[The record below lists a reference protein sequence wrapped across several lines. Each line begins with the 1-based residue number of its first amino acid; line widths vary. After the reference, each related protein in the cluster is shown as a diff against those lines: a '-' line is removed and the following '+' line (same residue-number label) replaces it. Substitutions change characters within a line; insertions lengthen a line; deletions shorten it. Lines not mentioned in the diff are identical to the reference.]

1 MQAGSTRGA
10 AAVDWR
16 AVSTDLLLQNLL
28 SPPILFFFVG
38 MAATLLKSDLEV
50 PHPLPRLLSLYLLL
64 SIGFKGGVE
73 LAHEGLTAHVMLTL
87 GSAVVMSFGLA
98 CVAFFMVR
106 WKVGVDDAAGIA
118 ACYGSIS
125 AVTFI
130 TAVNFL
136 ERTGVAFG
144 GQMVAAMALMESP
157 AIAAAVLLSRTR
169 GRSPISIS
177 PAALR
182 KVGWRTRPAQDVW
195 GRELG
200 ANEGGEHAEKPPT
213 LMGMVREAL
222 LNGPVFL
229 IVGSLVV
236 GFVVHQDAVA
246 KLKPFTGDIFY
257 GVLVL
262 FLLDMGIMAAK
273 RARELVS
280 QGLVLVVFAI
290 VMPLI
295 GAACAAVLS
304 YFLSLPVGDS
314 FLMIV
319 LAASASYIAAPAAVR
334 VTIPQAN
341 PGLHLPM
348 ALAVTFP
355 FNIVVG
361 LPFYLHVA
369 KWVAA

>member
-1 MQAGSTRGA
+1 M
-10 AAVDWR
+10 
-16 AVSTDLLLQNLL
+16 
-28 SPPILFFFVG
+28 
-38 MAATLLKSDLEV
+38 
-50 PHPLPRLLSLYLLL
+50 
-64 SIGFKGGVE
+64 
-73 LAHEGLTAHVMLTL
+73 
-87 GSAVVMSFGLA
+87 
-98 CVAFFMVR
+98 
-106 WKVGVDDAAGIA
+106 
-118 ACYGSIS
+118 
-125 AVTFI
+125 
-130 TAVNFL
+130 
-136 ERTGVAFG
+136 
-144 GQMVAAMALMESP
+144 
-157 AIAAAVLLSRTR
+157 
-169 GRSPISIS
+169 
-177 PAALR
+177 
-182 KVGWRTRPAQDVW
+182 W

-334 VTIPQAN
+334 VAIPQAN

>member
-1 MQAGSTRGA
+1 MTSE
-10 AAVDWR
+10 
-16 AVSTDLLLQNLL
+16 LLLQNLL

-50 PHPLPRLLSLYLLL
+50 PHPLPRLFSLYLLWA
-64 SIGFKGGVE
+64 IGFKGGVE
-73 LAHEGLTAHVMLTL
+73 LAHEGLTPHVLITL
-87 GSAVVMSFGLA
+87 SAAIALSFLGAIVSFYAL
-98 CVAFFMVR
+98 R

-136 ERTGVAFG
+136 ERSSIPFG

-157 AIAAAVLLSRTR
+157 AIVAAVLLSRTG
-169 GRSPISIS
+169 GRSPINLN
-177 PAALR
+177 PALHR
-182 KVGWRTRPAQDVW
+182 VGWRARPRVQDVW

-200 ANEGGEHAEKPPT
+200 AEAAESTDPGAKGKHSFGS
-213 LMGMVREAL
+213 LVREAM

-229 IVGSLVV
+229 IIGSLFV
-236 GFVVHQDAVA
+236 GAVCHQDTVA
-246 KLKPFTGDIFY
+246 KLKPFTTDIFY

-273 RARELVS
+273 RLRDLTS
-280 QGLVLVVFAI
+280 QGLVLVLFA
-290 VMPLI
+290 VLMPLLSA
-295 GAACAAVLS
+295 GAAVVTARMLHLPRGDA
-304 YFLSLPVGDS
+304 FLLT
-314 FLMIV
+314 V

-334 VTIPQAN
+334 IAIPRASA
-341 PGLHLPM
+341 GLHLPM

-355 FNIVVG
+355 FNITVG
-361 LPFYLHVA
+361 LPLYLQLVTRF
-369 KWVAA
+369 VTPSL